1 MNRIVLFLD
10 DIRYPNSFINPD
22 KTPSDYLLSIASNI
36 RKDDIISLFI
46 IRTYDEF
53 VLYISLVGLPDFIS
67 FDHDLGDDHDG
78 YDCAKWLVEYCMN
91 NDCDIPNYIVHSMN
105 PVGKENIEK
114 YLNCYH
120 NSFYNT

>member
-10 DIRYPNSFINPD
+10 DIRYPDSFVNSNN
-22 KTPSDYLLSIASNI
+22 TPSNYLLSIASNI
-36 RKDDIISLFI
+36 KKNDIISLYI

-53 VLYISLVGLPDFIS
+53 VLHISLFGLPDFIS
-67 FDHDLGDDHDG
+67 FDHDLGNDKDG

-105 PVGKENIEK
+105 PIGKENIEK